1 MTVQRRTY
9 RITGLVQGVGF
20 RPTLWRVAHALKLA
34 GEVWNDAQGVGA
46 ILEGDVSV
54 LDCFEEALR
63 KTVQDEAPL
72 ARIDSVELVQTQPP
86 VGATD
91 FVITASRQGVAHTMV
106 TPDAATCKAC
116 AIEMFTPG
124 NRRWRYA
131 FTNCTHCGPR
141 FTITRSIPYDR
152 PMTSMASF
160 AMCPECRREYDD
172 PADRRFHAQPNA
184 CPVCGPQLRL
194 INTKG
199 VPIECSDPV
208 VAAAR
213 LLQEGRII
221 AVKGLGGFHLA
232 VDAHNAQAVA
242 RLRQR
247 KAREAK
253 PLAVMTVNEAS
264 ARLWGEFDDTELG
277 LLRSPARPIVL
288 ARKTERCRSAFSFVA
303 DGLNEI
309 GLMTAYT
316 PVHLLLFHALIGQPQ
331 EAKWL
336 DIASDTALVMT
347 SANPSGEPLVIHTK
361 EACRRL
367 DGIADAILTHDR
379 EIVCRCDDSVVR
391 VVDGASR
398 LVRRARGYTPLAVK
412 TNRDMTGIAATGA
425 SLKATAALGR
435 GTEIFVTAHIGDTK
449 NVASCN
455 ALKEALLHFEDIL
468 ETHPTKAVACDLH
481 PDFYASRLAREIAGA
496 RKIPLF
502 EVQHHHAHTMAVA
515 LEYGLEG
522 DVYGLS
528 LDGVGLGTDGRAW
541 GCEVLH
547 CRSNGTFER
556 LGHLQNLPL
565 PGGDAAA
572 REPWRM
578 AVSAAL
584 KTDCKN
590 EALALWPHRPVAAMS
605 VLAAN
610 TRLTGTT
617 SSAGRLFDA
626 VSAIAGL
633 CEEQSD
639 EAQAAM
645 LLEAAG
651 GDFAQSVYDDND
663 FVVTEEAGVNVLDV
677 TTLLKRLFAMRLD
690 GASPQTISQR
700 FHAAFSAGMA
710 ELARICIPAGSSV
723 CLSGGTFLNRFMA
736 ADLNRRLRQMGYQT
750 YLPSQ
755 LPPGDGAISF
765 GQCAVARQRLDA
777 AGH

>member
-1 MTVQRRTY
+1 MTMERRTY

-20 RPTLWRVAHALKLA
+20 RPTLWRVAHALKLT
-34 GEVWNDAQGVGA
+34 GEVWNDAEGVGT
-46 ILEGDVSV
+46 ILEGNVDV
-54 LDCFEEALR
+54 LDRFEEELR
-63 KTVQDEAPL
+63 KTVRDEAPL
-72 ARIDSVELVQTQPP
+72 ARIDSVELVQTNPAL
-86 VGATD
+86 GSTD
-91 FVITASRQGVAHTMV
+91 FVITASRQGTAHTMV
-106 TPDAATCKAC
+106 TPDAATCRAC

-160 AMCPECRREYDD
+160 AMCSDCRHEYDD

-194 INTKG
+194 IDTKG
-199 VPIECSDPV
+199 SLIDCNDPV
-208 VAAAR
+208 VAAAKMIK
-213 LLQEGRII
+213 EGKIV

-232 VDAHNAQAVA
+232 VDAHNANAVF

-253 PLAVMTVNEAS
+253 PLAVMTTNAAS
-264 ARLWGEFDDTELG
+264 ARLWGDFNDIEIEL
-277 LLRSPARPIVL
+277 LNSPARPIVL
-288 ARKTERCRSAFSFVA
+288 ARKTERCRNAFIHVA
-303 DGLNEI
+303 DDLNEI

-316 PVHLLLFHALIGQPQ
+316 PVHLLLFHALAGLPSDPR
-331 EAKWL
+331 WL
-336 DIASDTALVMT
+336 DAASEDALVMT

-361 EACRRL
+361 EACERL
-367 DGIADAILTHDR
+367 NGIADAILTHDR

-391 VVDGASR
+391 VVDGAAR

-412 TNRDMTGIAATGA
+412 THCDMTGIAATGA

-435 GTEIFVTAHIGDTK
+435 GQEVFVTAHIGDTK
-449 NVASCN
+449 NVASCK
-455 ALKEALLHFEDIL
+455 ALKDALLHFEDIL
-468 ETHPTKAVACDLH
+468 ETHPTQAVACDLH
-481 PDFYASRLAREIAGA
+481 PDFYASRLAREIAA
-496 RKIPLF
+496 ERKIALF

-515 LEYGLEG
+515 FEYGLEG

-541 GCEVLH
+541 GCEALF

-578 AVSAAL
+578 AVAAAL
-584 KTDCKN
+584 TAECRR
-590 EALALWPHRPVAAMS
+590 AAIALWPQRRVAAMLS
-605 VLAAN
+605 LASN
-610 TRLTGTT
+610 PRLTSTT

-633 CEEQSD
+633 CDEQSD

-651 GDFAQSVYDDND
+651 GDFADASYEEDD
-663 FVVTEEAGVNVLDV
+663 FVVTQESGLNVLQV
-677 TTLLKRLFAMRLD
+677 TALLQRLFAMRLE
-690 GASPQTISQR
+690 GRTPQAISMR

-710 ELARICIPAGSSV
+710 KLAAECFPAGATV
-723 CLSGGTFLNRFMA
+723 CLSGGTFLNRFVA
-736 ADLNRRLRQMGYQT
+736 ADLSRRLRQMGYRT
-750 YLPSQ
+750 YLPSL

-777 AGH
+777 ATH